1 MTLPGQ
7 RANRYGTNIGGY
19 GILAIPTLPLV
30 SNNSLNKL
38 IAWVWQDAIPSYEKA
53 TLLDG
58 KRGFFYVCLCYVCH
72 PHRPTQTSAP
82 TDADIRTDRRRHPC
96 RPTQTSAPTDA
107 DIRIDRRGHPYR
119 PTRMAFLLL
128 YMRSGTSMPSSAM
141 PFLSVLPTFCA
152 RTRRT
157 TFSSSVS
164 APRIE

>member
-1 MTLPGQ
+1 M
-7 RANRYGTNIGGY
+7 
-19 GILAIPTLPLV
+19 
-30 SNNSLNKL
+30 L

-58 KRGFFYVCLCYVCH
+58 KRGFFMCVCAMCV
-72 PHRPTQTSAP
+72 
-82 TDADIRTDRRRHPC
+82 IRTDRRRHPH

-141 PFLSVLPTFCA
+141 PFFSVLPTF
-152 RTRRT
+152 
-157 TFSSSVS
+157 
-164 APRIE
+164 

>member
-1 MTLPGQ
+1 MASCHTHAATGWRYVSRCLWLALLFKH
-7 RANRYGTNIGGY
+7 ANCVGMAGCH
-19 GILAIPTLPLV
+19 
-30 SNNSLNKL
+30 
-38 IAWVWQDAIPSYEKA
+38 
-53 TLLDG
+53 TLLR
-58 KRGFFYVCLCYVCH
+58 KSHASRWEAWLFVCV
-72 PHRPTQTSAP
+72 SAMCV
-82 TDADIRTDRRRHPC
+82 IRTDRRRHPH

-107 DIRIDRRGHPYR
+107 DIRIDRRRHPHR

-141 PFLSVLPTFCA
+141 PFFSVLPTFCA